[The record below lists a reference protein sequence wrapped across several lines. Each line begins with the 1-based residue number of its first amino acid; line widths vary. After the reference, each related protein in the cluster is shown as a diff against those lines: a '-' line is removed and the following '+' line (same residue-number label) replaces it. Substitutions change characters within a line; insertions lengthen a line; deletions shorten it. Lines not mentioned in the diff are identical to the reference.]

1 LLVTPKMDPLCYH
14 PIMNLTE
21 SQLEV
26 VLESIQHTLDVLDR
40 VDYQCDN
47 NDPKNVEKTAPYA
60 VGYSK
65 ETLKSLINTI
75 HAIQSH
81 D

>member
-1 LLVTPKMDPLCYH
+1 MT
-14 PIMNLTE
+14 LTE
-21 SQLEV
+21 TQLEV
-26 VLESIQHTLDVLDR
+26 VIESIQDALNVLNR
-40 VDYQCDN
+40 VDYECDN
-47 NDPKNVEKTAPYA
+47 MNPKNVEKTAPYA

>member
-1 LLVTPKMDPLCYH
+1 MT
-14 PIMNLTE
+14 LTE

-26 VLESIQHTLDVLDR
+26 VIESIQDALNVLDR
-40 VDYQCDN
+40 VDYECDN
-47 NDPKNVEKTAPYA
+47 LNPKNVEKTAPYA

-65 ETLKSLINTI
+65 ETLRSLIETI

-81 D
+81 N